1 MGNRRACAPPASEVP
16 VRCCRRK
23 RPQTTHRH
31 DVLAAVTV
39 RRERHAF
46 EGQTL
51 AVIGDLRR
59 RGVHYL
65 LAILPDGSRSLIP
78 AAWTDWDR
86 KAMERLP
93 PADGDDLVGG
103 LADLLRLRGLIDALC
118 TERLESAS
126 CRESRHAI
134 EPGAFRPERFSA
146 TSVSGVGR
154 PRGGRA
160 HAPGPASDD
169 GGER

>member
-1 MGNRRACAPPASEVP
+1 M
-16 VRCCRRK
+16 
-23 RPQTTHRH
+23 
-31 DVLAAVTV
+31 TV

-86 KAMERLP
+86 KAIERLP
-93 PADGDDLVGG
+93 PTDADDLVGGIGG
-103 LADLLRLRGLIDALC
+103 LADLLRLRGLIDALS
-118 TERLESAS
+118 ERLEFGVVQG
-126 CRESRHAI
+126 
-134 EPGAFRPERFSA
+134 EPPCN
-146 TSVSGVGR
+146 
-154 PRGGRA
+154 
-160 HAPGPASDD
+160 
-169 GGER
+169 